1 MAAISAKM
9 LEALKGTMV
18 DADDID
24 VFFTGLFYGPS
35 GGGKTVLAGSVAQ
48 KITPPDKKILWIDTS
63 EGWVSLKNHPG
74 LTDRVQRMKYAGLSQ
89 FSMLVDAILQGA
101 EGFGDFG
108 TIVFDEFSTSG
119 RRDMHTI
126 MDADSLGEFDTPEFK
141 HYNAATRRLEKSAFK
156 LMELRT
162 THNLIFLSH
171 MKQDEDKIT
180 KIRVKSPSMMAK
192 FSETLKENMHVVGLV
207 EADVQGQKED
217 LSYVRTIQV
226 QPSKMVV
233 AKTRIGGLGIKNS
246 HKKFVD
252 RIAEWKSEGGNVVE
266 VNKVPVELE
275 EEKVH
280 ANMDD
285 QVAFNGYEL
294 GDE

>member
-1 MAAISAKM
+1 MALSPKM
-9 LEALKGTMV
+9 LEALKSTMV
-18 DADDID
+18 GVDDID

-48 KITPPDKKILWIDTS
+48 KITPPDKRILWIDTS

-89 FSMLVDAILQGA
+89 FSLLVDAILEDA
-101 EGFGDFG
+101 EGFNDFG

-119 RRDMHTI
+119 RRDIHTV
-126 MDADSLGEFDTPEFK
+126 MDADKLGEFDTPEFK
-141 HYNAATRRLEKSAFK
+141 HYNAATRRLEKAAFR

-162 THNLIFLSH
+162 THNLIFLAH
-171 MKQDEDKIT
+171 MSNDEDKIT
-180 KIRVKSPSMMAK
+180 MIRTKRPSMMAK
-192 FSETLKENMHVVGLV
+192 FSETLKENMHIVGLV
-207 EADVQGQKED
+207 EADISGQKEN
-217 LSYVRTIQV
+217 LTYTRTIQV

-233 AKTRIGGLGIKNS
+233 AKTRIGGLSIKNS
-246 HKKFVD
+246 HPKFVE
-252 RIAEWKSEGGNVVE
+252 RIAEWKNEGGNVVE
-266 VNKVPVELE
+266 ANKVPVELE

-280 ANMDD
+280 VNMDD
-285 QVAFNGYEL
+285 QTAFTGYEL